1 MNVGVIFGGRSVEHQ
16 VSVASARTVARALA
30 DAGHR
35 VVPLGIAPDGC
46 WVDPAVAERALAGEL
61 DDLPPV
67 GGPVAPTLRHLLAAQ
82 VDVLFPIVHGTW
94 GEDGTLQGLC
104 EMLDLPYAGT
114 GVTSSAA
121 AMDKAVAK
129 QLLEAAGLP
138 VVEYEV
144 IDRRSFERSADDELR
159 RCAQVFYRHGG
170 PPLFVKPSIGGS
182 SVGISRVPHRE
193 CLEAAIELAL
203 RFDDRVI
210 VERGIEGRE
219 LECAVL
225 GYGRLEASAIGEIV
239 PGKDFYDYA
248 DKYLEEGA
256 GLHAPADLD
265 ADVADR
271 LRQVAVDAFA
281 ALGGWGMARVDFLL
295 EVAPEGRPGRQSE
308 RFYINEINTL
318 PGFTAI
324 SMYPRL
330 WEVSGVP
337 NPELADRLVDVAVR
351 RHRDRT
357 GLDQGI
363 KDWIAELSLAG
374 RNR

>member
-1 MNVGVIFGGRSVEHQ
+1 MRVGVIFGGRSVEHQ
-16 VSVASARTVARALA
+16 VSVASARTVAKALA
-30 DAGHR
+30 DAGHQ

-46 WVDPAVAERALAGEL
+46 WVGAEIARRALAGEI
-61 DDLPPV
+61 DDLPPA
-67 GGPVAPTLRHLLAAQ
+67 GGKVAPTLRHLLAAE

-144 IDRRSFERSADDELR
+144 IDRRQFEDAPEAELGR
-159 RCAQVFYRHGG
+159 LERFPV
-170 PPLFVKPSIGGS
+170 PIFVKPSIGGS
-182 SVGISRVPHRE
+182 SVGISKVPDRE
-193 CLEAAIELAL
+193 GLEAAIELAL

-210 VERGIEGRE
+210 VERSIDGRE

-225 GYGRLEASAIGEIV
+225 GYQRLEASEIGEIV

-248 DKYLEEGA
+248 DKYLDEGA
-256 GLHAPADLD
+256 GLLAPAELD
-265 ADVADR
+265 DAVAER

-295 EVAPEGRPGRQSE
+295 EASGEL
-308 RFYINEINTL
+308 YINEINTL

-330 WEVSGVP
+330 WEISGVP
-337 NPELADRLVDVAVR
+337 NPQLVDRLVDVAIR

-357 GLDQGI
+357 RLDQGI
-363 KDWIAELSLAG
+363 KEWIAELAG
-374 RNR
+374 EDG